1 MPDVYL
7 QPGDLDAF
15 QAQKVL
21 DFLNRA
27 GLSAD
32 QLGAEIEFPDEPD
45 IGVKLGQRLLDAR
58 AALGGAFTS
67 IHQVRAVRLIGPE
80 RFTEICIAA
89 LGFAPERWVELF
101 WGGAPNAAAAETG
114 FAVTLDA
121 SPQPA
126 WLGQP
131 LAVTVRVTDRA
142 GEPRAAVPVTVH
154 TGAGKLVWMYG
165 FQRLEGAALT
175 VLSGADG
182 TAVLDLVR
190 DPGEPLSELHHA
202 ALQTALASL
211 DVNALSP
218 VDLRAEFRRLADV
231 YLEDRSWNLRR
242 AIDIHVRD
250 QRDTML
256 AAINPGR
263 WRIEWPV
270 DSVLLQA
277 DALAGG
283 AGGQAVARA
292 VTTVVWKNW
301 VGAWLEFFGE
311 LLRERAKFASGFA
324 DLARKATDAGVIGEL
339 LGEAQRFV
347 AGHSGRT
354 ALWLGQKTVTD
365 AVAKFTNK
373 DLSKMPLEARAAVL
387 TQLETAAREVD
398 RTHLGSFTLVANA
411 KAELGGKLAGIDL
424 VALERLERAQAML
437 AQVDNHARRVEGL
450 AAQVATKSAKLD
462 RDIAAFDASRL
473 QFENRLTGLQTSVT
487 TLQTDFTR
495 ISGAVRGA
503 PPAPPVPGAATPRKR
518 APRKP
523 KGGTR

>member
-27 GLSAD
+27 GLSAE

-58 AALGGAFTS
+58 AALGGAFTAV
-67 IHQVRAVRLIGPE
+67 HQVRAVRLIGPE

-89 LGFAPERWVELF
+89 LGFAPERWVDLF
-101 WGGAPNAAAAETG
+101 WGGSPNAAAAETG
-114 FAVTLDA
+114 FAVTLDVN
-121 SPQPA
+121 PQPA

-131 LAVTVRVTDRA
+131 LVVTVSVTDRA

-154 TGAGKLVWMYG
+154 AGAGKLSWMYG
-165 FQRLEGAALT
+165 FQRFEGAALT

-190 DPGEPLSELHHA
+190 DPGEPLSELHQA

-211 DVNALSP
+211 DLHALSP

-250 QRDTML
+250 HRDSML
-256 AAINPGR
+256 GAINPGR

-283 AGGQAVARA
+283 PGGQAVARA

-324 DLARKATDAGVIGEL
+324 DLARKATDAGVIGDL

-354 ALWLGQKTVTD
+354 ALWLGQKTVSE

-398 RTHLGSFTLVANA
+398 RTNLGSFTLVSKA
-411 KAELGGKLAGIDL
+411 KDDLGGKIAGVDL
-424 VALERLERAQAML
+424 VALERLARAEALL
-437 AQVDNHARRVEGL
+437 AQVDNHARRVEGF
-450 AAQVATKSAKLD
+450 AAQVATQSAKVSS
-462 RDIAAFDASRL
+462 DIAAFDASRL
-473 QFENRLTGLQTSVT
+473 QLDNRLTRLQTSVT
-487 TLQTDFTR
+487 TLQNDFTR
-495 ISGAVRGA
+495 ISGPVRGA
-503 PPAPPVPGAATPRKR
+503 APAPTAATARKR

-523 KGGTR
+523 KGDTR

>member
-7 QPGDLDAF
+7 QPGDLDPI

-21 DFLNRA
+21 DFLNRPA
-27 GLSAD
+27 ITAE
-32 QLGAEIEFPDEPD
+32 QLGIEIEFPGEPD
-45 IGVKLGQRLLDAR
+45 IGVRLGQRLLDAR

-114 FAVTLDA
+114 YAVTLDVT
-121 SPQPA
+121 PQPA

-154 TGAGKLVWMYG
+154 TGAGRLVWMYG
-165 FQRLEGAALT
+165 FQRLEGAAVT

-182 TAVLDLVR
+182 TAVLELVR
-190 DPGEPLSELHHA
+190 EPGEPLSELHHA
-202 ALQTALASL
+202 ALHTALASL

-218 VDLRAEFRRLADV
+218 VDLRADFRRLAEL
-231 YLEDRSWNLRR
+231 YLNDRSWNLRR

-250 QRDTML
+250 HREAML

-277 DALAGG
+277 DALAG

-311 LLRERAKFASGFA
+311 LLRERAKFASGFR
-324 DLARKATDAGVIGEL
+324 DVARQATDAGVIGAL

-347 AGHSGRT
+347 AGQSGRT
-354 ALWLGQKTVTD
+354 ALWLGQKTVTE
-365 AVAKFTNK
+365 AVAKFTNQ
-373 DLSKMPLEARAAVL
+373 DLSKLPLEARAAVL
-387 TQLETAAREVD
+387 TQLETAAREVE
-398 RTHLGSFTLVANA
+398 RTNLGSFTLVSTA
-411 KAELGGKLAGIDL
+411 KAELGGKLAGVDL
-424 VALERLERAQAML
+424 VALERLARAEALL
-437 AQVDNHARRVEGL
+437 AQVDGHAQRVEGL
-450 AAQVATKSAKLD
+450 AAQVATQSA
-462 RDIAAFDASRL
+462 RVTTDIAAFDASRAQL
-473 QFENRLTGLQTSVT
+473 DDRLVGLQTNVT
-487 TLQTDFTR
+487 TLQNDFQR
-495 ISGAVRGA
+495 IAGPGRGA
-503 PPAPPVPGAATPRKR
+503 APAPAAPRKR
-518 APRKP
+518 AARKP
-523 KGGTR
+523 RPKGDPK